1 MSILPDGPFVVKLSD
16 EERETGNLTPLNMLE
31 SIDAFFRDGL
41 VVIENAVEIG
51 CIDRLNERMKMD
63 TEELLKNESK
73 IHWKQV
79 IAHRSRCVLRS
90 RADASLFESARDEQ
104 EAMFHRTHPSRKV
117 KLDRENSGHKADCFP
132 VMGEQNTCTHRSTRI
147 VLPAPSWP
155 TSSDLAHRFV
165 TSVPT
170 PWSATLPVVR
180 MSTKSLLPLPPWSLT
195 R

>member
-1 MSILPDGPFVVKLSD
+1 MYRSVEREDEDGYGRAV
-16 EERETGNLTPLNMLE
+16 EEREQDTLE
-31 SIDAFFRDGL
+31 AS
-41 VVIENAVEIG
+41 
-51 CIDRLNERMKMD
+51 
-63 TEELLKNESK
+63 
-73 IHWKQV
+73 
-79 IAHRSRCVLRS
+79 HRSSFEGVFCD
-90 RADASLFESARDEQ
+90 ADASLFESARDEQ

-132 VMGEQNTCTHRSTRI
+132 VLGEQNTCTHRSTRI